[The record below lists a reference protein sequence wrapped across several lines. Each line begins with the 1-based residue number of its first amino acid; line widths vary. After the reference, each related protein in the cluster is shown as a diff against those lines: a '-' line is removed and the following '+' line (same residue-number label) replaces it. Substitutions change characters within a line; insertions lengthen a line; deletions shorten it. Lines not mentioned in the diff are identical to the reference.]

1 MYKNIKI
8 ERVSETNIIVRG
20 DSERFGQQEIV
31 YQGISKE
38 AVWKWLEKNAPSYAL
53 KHTTKSGKH
62 TYRYIS
68 LRSQQPKNTK
78 YTYAIGVEDRC
89 LYTYNVFNN
98 SFTHVT
104 ASKTPKFAENLY

>member
-1 MYKNIKI
+1 MFKNIKI
-8 ERVSETNIIVRG
+8 EMVSETNIIVRG
-20 DSERFGQQEIV
+20 DSERFGTQEIV

-38 AVWKWLEKNAPSYAL
+38 AVWKWLEKNSPSYAL
-53 KHTTKSGKH
+53 KHTSKNGKF

-78 YTYAIGVEDRC
+78 YTYVIGVEDRC
-89 LYTYNVFNN
+89 LYTYSVINN

-104 ASKTPKFAENLY
+104 SSKVPAFAKNLY